1 MNIQSPKASR
11 RDVLKASAALG
22 GGLMISFKLAP
33 LAGAQ
38 ASVSEAEVT
47 AFIRIAPDN
56 IVTIAAKNPEIG
68 QGIKTSLPMII
79 ADELDVDWN
88 NVRVETA
95 AYDPTRFGP
104 QSSGGSTSIPRNWD
118 NLRRVGAAARQM
130 LVGAAAKQLKVP
142 ESELTTANGVIT
154 HTASNRTLTYGQIAA
169 KAATVKV
176 PDLKTVALKDPKDF
190 KIIGT
195 SKKDVDGPAIVH
207 GKPLYGVDVSVPGML
222 HAAFEKAP
230 VFGGTVKSANLE
242 DVKSMPGVRA
252 AFIVPGTINDKE
264 VGLNAGLSG
273 GVAIVADSWWQAN
286 LARRRL
292 RVEWNNRAAVSQ
304 SSEGFAARAAALAPQ
319 KPEMSI
325 RKDGDAPKAF
335 STAAKVIEASYSYP
349 FLSHAT
355 MEPQNATAHFK
366 DGKVEVWMPTQAPG
380 NARTQVAR
388 ALGIPEA
395 DITVQMVRAGGGF
408 GRRGSVEPSV
418 EAAWMSREVGAPV
431 KLVWTREDDMRHDCY
446 RPAGFHN
453 FKAGLDAQGRLVALS
468 DHFVSFGENG
478 TFAANAAMGP
488 MEFPAEFITNFDLG
502 ASLISLGTPT
512 GPLRAPRSNG
522 FAFVFQS
529 FLDEIA
535 HAAGRDPLEFHL
547 DLLSTRR
554 VAAQAPVAA
563 AAGVPTPATFVPERM
578 SATLKLVAEKS
589 GWGKR
594 TLPPGSGLGLAYY
607 FSHQGYV
614 AHVAEVSVPGNDPR
628 QTKIVKVWTAGDVG
642 GHIVNLSGAEN
653 QVQGAVLDG
662 VSQILGQEI
671 TIANGSTVEGNFDT
685 YPLLRMKQA
694 APVEVHFLKSNNN
707 PTGLGEPA
715 LPPTL
720 PAIANAIFAATG
732 KRIRDL
738 PLNKNGRQGAA
749 V

>member
-1 MNIQSPKASR
+1 MNIQSPKSSR
-11 RDVLKASAALG
+11 RTFLKASAAVS
-22 GGLMISFKLAP
+22 GGLMISFKLDP
-33 LAGAQ
+33 MSGAE
-38 ASVSEAEVT
+38 AKTSEAELT
-47 AFIRIAPDN
+47 AFIRVALDN

-68 QGIKTSLPMII
+68 QGVKTSLPMIV
-79 ADELDVDWN
+79 ADELDVDWA

-95 AYDPTRFGP
+95 AFDPARFGQ
-104 QSSGGSTSIPRNWD
+104 QSSGGSTSIPRTWD

-130 LVGAAAKQLKVP
+130 LVAAAAKQLRVP

-154 HTASNRTLTYGQIAA
+154 HTNSGRTLTYGQVAD
-169 KAATVKV
+169 KAAAMKV
-176 PDLKTVALKDPKDF
+176 PDLKTVTLKDPKDF

-195 SKKDVDGPAIVH
+195 AKNDVDGPAMVT

-222 HAAFEKAP
+222 YAAFEKAP
-230 VFGGTVKSANLE
+230 VFGSTVKSANLD

-252 AFIVPGTINDKE
+252 AFVVAGTIPDKL
-264 VGLNAGLSG
+264 VGLNTGLAS

-286 LARRRL
+286 VARKRL
-292 RVEWNNRAAVSQ
+292 RVEWNTRAAVSQ
-304 SSEGFAARAAALAPQ
+304 SSEGFIAQAAALAP
-319 KPEMSI
+319 KTPEIGI
-325 RKDGDAPKAF
+325 RKDGDFAGALKGAV
-335 STAAKVIEASYSYP
+335 KVVEASYSYP

-366 DGKVEVWMPTQAPG
+366 DGKVVVWMPTQGPA
-380 NARTQVAR
+380 AVRVQVAK
-388 ALGIPEA
+388 ALGLPEA
-395 DITVQMVRAGGGF
+395 DIDVHMTRAGGGF
-408 GRRGSVEPSV
+408 GRRGNVEAGV
-418 EAAWMSREVGAPV
+418 EAAWISREVGAPV
-431 KLVWTREDDMRHDCY
+431 KLIWTREDDMRHDCY

-453 FKAGLDAQGRLVALS
+453 LKAGLDAQGKLIALS

-478 TFAANAAMGP
+478 AFAANAMMGP
-488 MEFPAEFITNFDLG
+488 MEFPAEFVPNLDLS
-502 ASLISLGTPT
+502 ASLIPLGTPT

-547 DLLSTRR
+547 DLLAQRR
-554 VAAQAPVAA
+554 APAITPVAA
-563 AAGVPTPATFVPERM
+563 GPGLPTPPTFVAERM
-578 SATLKLVAEKS
+578 SATLKLVAVKS

-594 TLPPGSGLGLAYY
+594 TLPPGHGLGLAYY

-614 AHVAEVSVPGNDPR
+614 AHVAEVSVAGNDPR
-628 QTKIVKVWTAGDVG
+628 QTKLIKVWTAGDVG

-671 TIANGSTVEGNFDT
+671 TIAQGATVQANFDT
-685 YPLLRMKQA
+685 YPLLRMKQS
-694 APVEVHFLKSNNN
+694 APVEVHFLRSNNN

-732 KRIRDL
+732 KRVRDL
-738 PLNKNGRQGAA
+738 PLSKFAGAPAA